1 MNASSLQL
9 PPDVVKDETTTEN
22 VVSDNSPVTDNV
34 RSTTLVATPS
44 KWICRCIMDLIAV
57 LNNWKYYCE
66 MF

>member
-22 VVSDNSPVTDNV
+22 VVSDNSPVTDDV

-57 LNNWKYYCE
+57 LNDSKYYFE